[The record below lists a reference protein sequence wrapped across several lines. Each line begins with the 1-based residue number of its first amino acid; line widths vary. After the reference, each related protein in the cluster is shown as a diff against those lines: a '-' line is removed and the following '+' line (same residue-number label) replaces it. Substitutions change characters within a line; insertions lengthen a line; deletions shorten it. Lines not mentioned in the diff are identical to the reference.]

1 MTAPNLQLNAVAVP
15 DVTGSGQRTTVRTRD
30 ALRNGGLRVLA
41 LSDEQ
46 LAAAVVGGNAQA
58 LEELFGRYERPLVR
72 YLQRLTRDA
81 DVAEDLFQDAFL
93 RAYANLRAFD
103 PRRPFRP
110 WLYRIATNLALD
122 WLRRQ
127 GRAEMAPEPA
137 SGERPVESVVAEREL
152 ERRVEVAVAELSA
165 DHRAVFILRHYQG
178 LDYAEIA
185 LICGSPEGTVRSRM
199 HYAIRALRE
208 RLRGQLEVGDGCG

>member
-1 MTAPNLQLNAVAVP
+1 MPSPPPQLNAAAIP
-15 DVTGSGQRTTVRTRD
+15 NVTGSGQRTTVRTRD
-30 ALRNGGLRVLA
+30 ATTNGGLRALI

-46 LAAAVVGGNAQA
+46 LAAAIVGGNAHA
-58 LEELFGRYERPLVR
+58 LEELFSRYERPVVR
-72 YLQRLTRDA
+72 YLQRLTHDA

-110 WLYRIATNLALD
+110 WLYRIATNAALD

-127 GRAEMAPEPA
+127 GRMGMAPEPA
-137 SGERPVESVVAEREL
+137 SGERSPETVVAERDL
-152 ERRVEVAVAELSA
+152 ERRVELAVSELSA
-165 DHRAVFILRHYQG
+165 DHRTVFILRHYQG
-178 LDYAEIA
+178 LDYGEIA
-185 LICGSPEGTVRSRM
+185 HICGSPEGTVRSRM

-208 RLRGQLEVGDGCG
+208 KLRGLFEDGDGCG